1 MRPGSL
7 GRALGIGVRLATQR
21 AISRSASPP
30 APPPSPEQQ
39 RASSDK
45 RVRAGEV
52 LGRQAR
58 TGVRSAARGAG
69 GVARGGRN
77 FGKAVWNPFA
87 QASSIL
93 WLEITGMFFAL
104 FALLFGQHLYSL
116 RSAWRSGREHT
127 HFLAYAAFAAIF
139 LYFAVSS
146 FAKARRRSRP

>member
-21 AISRSASPP
+21 VAPP
-30 APPPSPEQQ
+30 APPLTPEQQ
-39 RASSDK
+39 KARSDK
-45 RVRAGEV
+45 HVHAGKA

-58 TGVRSAARGAG
+58 TGARGAAQGAG
-69 GVARGGRN
+69 GVARGTRN
-77 FGKAVWNPFA
+77 FGRAVWNPFA

-93 WLEITGMFFAL
+93 WLEISGMFFAL

-116 RSAWRSGREHT
+116 RGAWRRGPEHA

-146 FAKARRRSRP
+146 FSKARRRGRP